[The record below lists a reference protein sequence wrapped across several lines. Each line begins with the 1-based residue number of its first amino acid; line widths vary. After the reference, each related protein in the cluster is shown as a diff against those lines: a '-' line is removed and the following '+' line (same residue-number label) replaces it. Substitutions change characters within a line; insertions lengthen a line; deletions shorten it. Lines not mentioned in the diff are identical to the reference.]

1 MSRALPVALSLLA
14 GACAPPEYETGPE
27 VFSAPTEHIGDSWL
41 FSATRINRIDL
52 ELDADAVEILRSERG
67 FSYPRNT
74 VRSAA
79 TIDAEF
85 IGDVGVRLRGGLGS
99 FRAFDKKPKF
109 ELDLNEYSGERFYGL
124 ESLSLNNMITDCSG
138 MREALAYHAYHLLDV
153 PSSRTGFAQ
162 LFINSQ
168 DYGLYLVLESQ
179 DDRWLRRNFLD
190 GSGNLYDGK
199 YVYSGYWPT
208 MVDFA
213 VGRDDWFD
221 LEEGTDV
228 GFTDITRI
236 SQAVERADQQGYIDD
251 DFATLVDWDRL
262 ASLLRVEQ
270 WLGDDDGLH
279 EGPNNYRVYF
289 EPGRPM
295 VVHRWDTDGSFPVS
309 VKEDSAS
316 AVSFDVSN
324 WEQGDGSSLSRS
336 CLADSACRQR
346 WSEQQS
352 AVAAALSDGRLLALG
367 EQLHALVEEGVLGDP
382 RRYCGEDED
391 TVSAEA
397 ILAYLAAG
405 ELAVGSD

>member
-1 MSRALPVALSLLA
+1 MSRALPVALALLA
-14 GACAPPEYETGPE
+14 AACAPPEYGTGPE
-27 VFSAPTEHIGDSWL
+27 VFSEPTEHIGDSWL

-74 VRSAA
+74 VRAAA
-79 TIDAEF
+79 TVDAEF

-109 ELDLNEYSGERFYGL
+109 ELDLNEFSGERFYGL

-162 LFINSQ
+162 LFINGQ

-208 MVDFA
+208 IVDFST
-213 VGRDDWFD
+213 GRDHWFD

-228 GFTDITRI
+228 GFTDITQI
-236 SQAVERADQQGYIDD
+236 SRAVERTDQQGYIDD
-251 DFATLVDWDRL
+251 DFAALVDWERL

-270 WLGDDDGLH
+270 WLGDDDGLQQ
-279 EGPNNYRVYF
+279 GPNNYRVYF

-316 AVSFDVSN
+316 AVDFDASN
-324 WEQGDGSSLSRS
+324 WEQDDGSSLSRS
-336 CLADSACRQR
+336 CLADDACRQR
-346 WSEQQS
+346 WSEQES
-352 AVAAALSDGRLLALG
+352 AVADALSDGRLLALG

-382 RRYCGEDED
+382 RRYCEEDED
-391 TVSAEA
+391 TVSDEA
-397 ILAYLAAG
+397 ILAYLASG
-405 ELAVGSD
+405 DLAATSD

>member
-1 MSRALPVALSLLA
+1 MSRALLLA
-14 GACAPPEYETGPE
+14 LGLLAAACAPPEYAAGAE
-27 VFSAPTEHIGDSWL
+27 VFSPPTEHIGDSWL

-74 VRSAA
+74 VRSVA
-79 TIDAEF
+79 TVDAEL

-109 ELDLNEYSGERFYGL
+109 ELDLNEFTGERFYGL

-162 LFINSQ
+162 LFINGQ

-208 MVDFA
+208 IVDFSI
-213 VGRDDWFD
+213 GRDDWFD
-221 LEEGTDV
+221 LEEGTDI
-228 GFTDITRI
+228 GFTDITQI
-236 SQAVERADQQGYIDD
+236 SRAVERADQQGEIDD
-251 DFATLVDWDRL
+251 DFAALVDWERL

-295 VVHRWDTDGSFPVS
+295 VVHRWDTDGSFPI
-309 VKEDSAS
+309 SAGDDAAP
-316 AVSFDVSN
+316 AVAFDASK

-336 CLADSACRQR
+336 CLADSTCRQR
-346 WSEQQS
+346 WSEQKS
-352 AVAAALSDGRLLALG
+352 AVADVLSDGRLLALG

-391 TVSAEA
+391 AVSAEA

-405 ELAVGSD
+405 ELAATSD